1 MTQDLRSRAIQ
12 AGWDPE
18 VASSLDVTFNGK
30 QFTSN
35 VHPDFIEQAF
45 EYEVGSEDT
54 RATAVLRK
62 FVAEHAEGER
72 AFADNFSD
80 QIRGLK

>member
-12 AGWDPE
+12 AGWDLD
-18 VASSLDVTFNGK
+18 VANSLDVTFNGR

-62 FVAEHAEGER
+62 FVADPADG
-72 AFADNFSD
+72 AKTFSDNFSD